1 MVSDLGKGLGT
12 KYPFHWLLGG
22 CNMLGK
28 GGLKFS
34 SHSKHIVIYLKAHC
48 DLEALKKCLV
58 VLFVHL
64 VCGIWLLFGKQMLL
78 GMRWE
83 SQYGARQTL

>member
-1 MVSDLGKGLGT
+1 
-12 KYPFHWLLGG
+12 
-22 CNMLGK
+22 MLGK

-34 SHSKHIVIYLKAHC
+34 SRSKHIVIYLKAHC

-58 VLFVHL
+58 ILFVHL